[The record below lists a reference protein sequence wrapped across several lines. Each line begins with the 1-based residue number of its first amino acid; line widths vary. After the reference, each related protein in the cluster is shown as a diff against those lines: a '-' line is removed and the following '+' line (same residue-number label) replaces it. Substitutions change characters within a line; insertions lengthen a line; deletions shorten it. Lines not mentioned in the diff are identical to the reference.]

1 VEIICGNKT
10 QGIDEMI
17 KNILKVLLLAG
28 SALLV
33 FSGCSTTA
41 KVIPGGMYE
50 SNTGIVTKPSKYSV
64 VETMDKMEASA
75 KAVGAHIFSRVDWQE
90 LSKKVNV
97 EIRPNQLLIF
107 GRGKGGPYII
117 KEAPLA
123 ALDIP
128 FKAVAWEDSSGKVWL
143 SYTNGTFI
151 EQRYAIAGAASAAK
165 DIDATIEKITAE
177 ALK

>member
-1 VEIICGNKT
+1 
-10 QGIDEMI
+10 MI
-17 KNILKVLLLAG
+17 EKILKALLIVSAALLLLAG
-28 SALLV
+28 CAKP
-33 FSGCSTTA
+33 A
-41 KVIPGGMYE
+41 KVIQGGMFE

-117 KEAPLA
+117 KEAALA

-128 FKAVAWEDSSGKVWL
+128 FKAVAWEDASGKVWL

-151 EQRYAIAGAASAAK
+151 EQRYSIAGAASAAK
-165 DIDATIEKITAE
+165 DIDATIEKITEE

>member
-1 VEIICGNKT
+1 MKEPNLKALFIA
-10 QGIDEMI
+10 GIA
-17 KNILKVLLLAG
+17 LLLLAG
-28 SALLV
+28 
-33 FSGCSTTA
+33 CTTTP
-41 KVIPGGMYE
+41 KVTQGGAFDT
-50 SNTGIVTKPSKYSV
+50 NTGIVTKPSKYSV
-64 VETMDKMEASA
+64 NETMDRMEASA
-75 KAVGAHIFSRVDWQE
+75 KSVGAHIFSRVDWQE

-128 FKAVAWEDSSGKVWL
+128 FKAVAWEDASGKVWL
-143 SYTNGTFI
+143 SYTNGTYI
-151 EQRYAIAGAASAAK
+151 DQRYAIGGAAASAK
-165 DIDATIEKITAE
+165 DIDATIEKITTE

>member
-1 VEIICGNKT
+1 MKEPKLKALFIA
-10 QGIDEMI
+10 GIT
-17 KNILKVLLLAG
+17 LLLLAG
-28 SALLV
+28 
-33 FSGCSTTA
+33 CTTTP
-41 KVIPGGMYE
+41 KVTQGGAFDT
-50 SNTGIVTKPSKYSV
+50 NTGIVTKPSKYSV
-64 VETMDKMEASA
+64 NETMDRMEASA
-75 KAVGAHIFSRVDWQE
+75 KSVGAHIFSRVDWQE

-128 FKAVAWEDSSGKVWL
+128 FKAVAWEDSMGKVWL
-143 SYTNGTFI
+143 SYTNRTYI
-151 EQRYAIAGAASAAK
+151 DQRYAIGAAAASAK

>member
-1 VEIICGNKT
+1 MNQHKLKTLFITGIALLLLGGCATTANVT
-10 QGIDEMI
+10 QGGVYD
-17 KNILKVLLLAG
+17 
-28 SALLV
+28 
-33 FSGCSTTA
+33 T
-41 KVIPGGMYE
+41 
-50 SNTGIVTKPSKYSV
+50 NTGIVTKPSKYPVS
-64 VETMDKMEASA
+64 ETMDKMEAAA
-75 KAVGAHIFSRVDWQE
+75 KSVGANIFSRIDWQE

-97 EIRPNQLLIF
+97 DIPPNQLLIF

-128 FKAVAWEDSSGKVWL
+128 FKAVAWQDSTGKVWL
-143 SYTNGTFI
+143 SYTNGTYI
-151 EQRYAIAGAASAAK
+151 SQRYAIGSAAASAK

>member
-1 VEIICGNKT
+1 MMESK
-10 QGIDEMI
+10 
-17 KNILKVLLLAG
+17 LKALLIAGTALLLLAG
-28 SALLV
+28 
-33 FSGCSTTA
+33 CSTSP
-41 KVIPGGMYE
+41 KVTQGGAFDT
-50 SNTGIVTKPSKYSV
+50 NTGIVTKPSKYPVS
-64 VETMDKMEASA
+64 ETMDRMEASA

-107 GRGKGGPYII
+107 GRGKGGPFII

-128 FKAVAWEDSSGKVWL
+128 FKAVAWEDSAGKIWL
-143 SYTNGTFI
+143 SYTNGTYI
-151 EQRYAIAGAASAAK
+151 NQRYAIDAAAASAK
-165 DIDATIEKITAE
+165 DIDATIEKITNE

>member
-1 VEIICGNKT
+1 MKDV
-10 QGIDEMI
+10 
-17 KNILKVLLLAG
+17 ILGATALLMLAG
-28 SALLV
+28 CA
-33 FSGCSTTA
+33 TTA
-41 KVIPGGMYE
+41 KVTDGGAFE
-50 SNTGIVTKPSKYSV
+50 TNGGIVTKPSKYPVS
-64 VETMDKMEASA
+64 ETMDRMEAAA
-75 KAVGAHIFSRVDWQE
+75 KSVGATVFSRIDWQE

-97 EIRPNQLLIF
+97 EIPPNQLLIF

-128 FKAVAWEDSSGKVWL
+128 FKAVAWQDAQGKVWL
-143 SYTNGTFI
+143 SYTNGSYI
-151 EQRYAIAGAASAAK
+151 NQRYAIGGAAAAAK

>member
-1 VEIICGNKT
+1 MKEPKMKALFIA
-10 QGIDEMI
+10 GIA
-17 KNILKVLLLAG
+17 LLLLAG
-28 SALLV
+28 CA
-33 FSGCSTTA
+33 STP
-41 KVIPGGMYE
+41 KVTQGGAFNT
-50 SNTGIVTKPSKYSV
+50 NTGIVTKPSKYSV
-64 VETMDKMEASA
+64 NETMDRMEASA
-75 KAVGAHIFSRVDWQE
+75 KSVGAHIFSRVDWQD

-97 EIRPNQLLIF
+97 AIPPNQLLIF

-128 FKAVAWEDSSGKVWL
+128 FKAVAWEDATGKVWL
-143 SYTNGTFI
+143 SYTNGTYI
-151 EQRYAIAGAASAAK
+151 DQRYAIGAAAASAK

>member
-1 VEIICGNKT
+1 MKENALKT
-10 QGIDEMI
+10 LGFVG
-17 KNILKVLLLAG
+17 LVLLLLAG
-28 SALLV
+28 CATSPKVTQGGV
-33 FSGCSTTA
+33 FD
-41 KVIPGGMYE
+41 

-64 VETMDKMEASA
+64 NETMNRMEASA
-75 KAVGAHIFSRVDWQE
+75 KSVGAHIFNRVDWQE

-97 EIRPNQLLIF
+97 DIPPNQLLIF

-128 FKAVAWEDSSGKVWL
+128 FKAVAWEDATGKVWL
-143 SYTNGTFI
+143 SYTNGTYI
-151 EQRYAIAGAASAAK
+151 DQRYAIGSAATAAK
-165 DIDATIEKITAE
+165 DIDATIEKITTE